1 GGVVAGADGD
11 LVGLALEDLD
21 QLIPGLADGDTDGD
35 RHAPLA
41 RRAERG
47 GGQMVG
53 GEFEVGVGQHD
64 GVVFR
69 AAKGLHA
76 FAGGGAA
83 FVHVFG
89 DGGGA
94 DEGDGGDAGVVQDRV
109 HRGLVAVDDVEHAVR
124 EPGLGVEL
132 GDQAGGR
139 RVAFAGFENEGVA
152 GGDGDGVHPQRDHDG
167 EVERGDPGAHA
178 QGLAEV

>member
-1 GGVVAGADGD
+1 M
-11 LVGLALEDLD
+11 
-21 QLIPGLADGDTDGD
+21 
-35 RHAPLA
+35 H
-41 RRAERG
+41 
-47 GGQMVG
+47 
-53 GEFEVGVGQHD
+53 
-64 GVVFR
+64 VFR
-69 AAKGLHA
+69 
-76 FAGGGAA
+76 
-83 FVHVFG
+83 

-109 HRGLVAVDDVEHAVR
+109 HRGLVAVDHVEHAVR

-178 QGLAEV
+178 QGLAEVVHVHVAGDLVGEAALQRVGDAAGVLDHLAAAHDLPARVLDDLAVLAGDDPR